1 MAIQVKAETGC
12 KESIDVLAAQ
22 FDQVIKTWKEVE
34 YPVAWN
40 FILACMAKVNDPGYI
55 RNPWGRIRRA
65 PFLLRG
71 QRDAGA
77 ERNFANFP
85 IQSTVSDTVQL
96 AMEQMIRWRAE
107 NGLHFEIQNQIHD
120 ALMLHVPKDEVEETK
135 AMFHATMGNVHI
147 PLKGTDYEHQGGP
160 DFFTLGVDIDVYE
173 RWGKKI

>member
-12 KESIDVLAAQ
+12 KASIDVLAAQ
-22 FDQVIKTWKEVE
+22 EVE

-40 FILACMAKVNDPGYI
+40 FILQCMAKVNDPGYI

-85 IQSTVSDTVQL
+85 EL
-96 AMEQMIRWRAE
+96 
-107 NGLHFEIQNQIHD
+107 NGE
-120 ALMLHVPKDEVEETK
+120 AK
-135 AMFHATMGNVHI
+135 
-147 PLKGTDYEHQGGP
+147 
-160 DFFTLGVDIDVYE
+160 LG
-173 RWGKKI
+173 